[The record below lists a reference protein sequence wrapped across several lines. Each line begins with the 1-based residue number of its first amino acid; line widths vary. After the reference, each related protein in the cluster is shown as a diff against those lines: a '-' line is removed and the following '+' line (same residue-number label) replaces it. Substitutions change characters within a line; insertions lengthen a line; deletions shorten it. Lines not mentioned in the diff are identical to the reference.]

1 MNDTVM
7 IQERHSNLSTK
18 IARLV
23 AVIGS
28 QHYPAGDRA
37 ALRRWAPGQTV
48 PLAFYRLWLR
58 YAVDDLPPQSQTEA
72 WMLIIWAIATLGAGA
87 HAPNRP
93 WGRALA
99 EAGFAEG
106 RLERLLSAPE
116 DVRADLFMQ
125 AVRFLAA
132 KGERFDLAEAARYL
146 LTQDEA
152 KREQLSRHIA
162 QAFYRSPLVTNW
174 PIKE

>member
-1 MNDTVM
+1 MNETVLSE
-7 IQERHSNLSTK
+7 ERSSNLSSK
-18 IARLV
+18 IARLA
-23 AVIGS
+23 AVIGA

-37 ALRRWAPGQTV
+37 ALRRWAPGQPV

-58 YAVDDLPPQSQTEA
+58 YADDDLPPESQTEA
-72 WMLIIWAIATLGAGA
+72 WMLITWAIANLGAGA
-87 HAPNRP
+87 HAPNRS
-93 WGRALA
+93 WGKALA

-106 RLERLLSAPE
+106 RLERMLSAPE
-116 DVRADLFMQ
+116 GVRADLFMQ

-152 KREQLSRHIA
+152 KREQLIRHIA
-162 QAFYRSPLVTNW
+162 QAFYRSPAVTN
-174 PIKE
+174 